1 MVFEPIEPSW
11 ANFAAAQDLL
21 ANSRRIDCRY
31 WGLEEALSETL
42 KTSVLDP
49 DCRQKFS
56 TLRDNRTKK
65 HRKRQQKLKSVSDTV
80 SSISPANQ
88 HHQTDCEDVLGCCLP
103 LLALIERQIFSFL
116 AAGES
121 YTEVADRLQLGVGQL
136 KSKVH
141 RARKRM
147 VQLYDEVLV

>member
-11 ANFAAAQDLL
+11 ANFAATQDLL
-21 ANSRRIDCRY
+21 ANSRRLDYRY

-42 KTSVLDP
+42 KASILDP

-80 SSISPANQ
+80 SSNSPANQ
-88 HHQTDCEDVLGCCLP
+88 HHQTDCEDALGSCLP
-103 LLALIERQIFSFL
+103 LLASIERQIFSLL

-121 YTEVADRLQLGVGQL
+121 YTEVADSLQLGVGQL

-147 VQLYDEVLV
+147 VQLCDEVLV

>member
-11 ANFAAAQDLL
+11 ANFAATQDLL
-21 ANSRRIDCRY
+21 ANSRRLDYRY

-42 KTSVLDP
+42 DASILHP
-49 DCRQKFS
+49 DRQQKFS

-65 HRKRQQKLKSVSDTV
+65 HRKRQQILKSVSDTV
-80 SSISPANQ
+80 SSRSPANQ
-88 HHQTDCEDVLGCCLP
+88 HHQTDCEDALGACLP
-103 LLALIERQIFSFL
+103 RLASIEQQIFSLL

-147 VQLYDEVLV
+147 VQLYDEV